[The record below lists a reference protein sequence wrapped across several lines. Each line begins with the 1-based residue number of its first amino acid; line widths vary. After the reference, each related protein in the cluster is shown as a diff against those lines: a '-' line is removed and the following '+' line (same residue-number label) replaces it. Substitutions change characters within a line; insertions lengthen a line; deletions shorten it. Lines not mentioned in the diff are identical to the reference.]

1 MPTEST
7 ANPAENV
14 QCPQCQTRFRVTA
27 QQLKLAA
34 GLVRCSVCMSI
45 FNAAPA
51 VAHADD
57 IGNTTE
63 ANIAQTEPELDST
76 PTNDENDLNSEAGTD
91 EKDTSPLDLLDGL
104 STFNHDFEHH
114 QVRQR
119 PRRWPWLAASFIAFI
134 GLAGQIALSQKP
146 LLFAS
151 PAGDYLRT
159 LCPLHPL
166 LCETK
171 APEKR
176 LLGNVV
182 STHLLV
188 RKHPSSANALIV
200 DTILLNRDPVASHFP
215 TLQLRFSDIGGQTL
229 ASRAFRPSEYLA
241 GELNALSELP
251 SQQPVHVALEI
262 VDPGPQAV
270 NYQLQLLP

>member
-1 MPTEST
+1 MPTELT
-7 ANPAENV
+7 AILAESV

-27 QQLKLAA
+27 QQRELAA

-45 FNAAPA
+45 FNAAPPA
-51 VAHADD
+51 VEPSESISNTAEVNTEQVETELEISATSPEAAAEPDD
-57 IGNTTE
+57 E
-63 ANIAQTEPELDST
+63 Q
-76 PTNDENDLNSEAGTD
+76 
-91 EKDTSPLDLLDGL
+91 DTSPLDFLDGL

-114 QVRQR
+114 QIRRR
-119 PRRWPWLAASFIAFI
+119 PRSWPWLAANIIAFLA
-134 GLAGQIALSQKP
+134 LAGQIALWQKP

-151 PAGDYLRT
+151 PASEYLRT

-171 APEKR
+171 TPTTR